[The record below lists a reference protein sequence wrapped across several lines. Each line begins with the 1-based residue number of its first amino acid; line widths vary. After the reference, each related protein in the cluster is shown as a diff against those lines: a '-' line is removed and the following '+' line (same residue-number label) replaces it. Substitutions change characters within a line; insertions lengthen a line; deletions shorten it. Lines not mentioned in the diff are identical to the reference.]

1 MPLGP
6 LQRTV
11 KLSVPTLS
19 AAKVTLLGRSGTVR
33 YTAVV
38 FSLS

>member
-1 MPLGP
+1 MPEGP

-11 KLSVPTLS
+11 KLVGSMVS
-19 AAKVTLLGRSGTVR
+19 RSKVTLLGRRGTVL